1 MASTSRKSSWPTC
14 RSARRISEV
23 FGVRRASG
31 PADRPLAGVG
41 GEYFWQDDKDPGA
54 LWISRRFWS
63 GCGWG
68 CLGRSLCL
76 TGCPWASR
84 AVEYFGQDDWDR
96 VGLVRGGS
104 LSLQRVFVGSLE
116 PGGRRHGAERFGR
129 AALWRGEQVSVLG
142 DLKVRA
148 THFYWRVLWAYL
160 ELPGSG
166 ACRVLSFGVRFGR
179 VGQAGDFG
187 RLKGARAVAPTATVL
202 IQVSARPRYSCRLV
216 GMSEL
221 CEAGGAC
228 RPVGRSIKGPLLN

>member
-14 RSARRISEV
+14 RSARRTSEV
-23 FGVRRASG
+23 LGSSGFWSGGSPPWLAS
-31 PADRPLAGVG
+31 G

-76 TGCPWASR
+76 SGCPWASR

-104 LSLQRVFVGSLE
+104 LSFQRVFFGSLE

-179 VGQAGDFG
+179 VGRASDF
-187 RLKGARAVAPTATVL
+187 RKLKGAGAVAPKGSVM
-202 IQVSARPRYSCRLV
+202 IRVSARPRFSFRLV

-221 CEAGGAC
+221 CEAEGAC
-228 RPVGRSIKGPLLN
+228 QPVGRATWCHR